1 MASQS
6 AMSARR
12 VPEVERGRLSKA
24 AAAPVCPACKETSR
38 EAAIERYGSHELFG
52 CGACGLQFWEPR
64 RMPDACWYEQMYG
77 GRDENLLPLEP
88 GHKYFLA
95 DPLAARGGELLDIRL
110 RHRQFSSGGTGKN
123 TRLVSGTH
131 GVWPARAGKPLDPR
145 RSARSGNER
154 QESTM
159 R

>member
-64 RMPDACWYEQMYG
+64 RIPDACWYEQMYG
-77 GRDENLLPLEP
+77 GRDEKLLPPEP
-88 GHKYFLA
+88 GHQYFLA
-95 DPLAARGGELLDIRL
+95 GP
-110 RHRQFSSGGTGKN
+110 
-123 TRLVSGTH
+123 
-131 GVWPARAGKPLDPR
+131 PA
-145 RSARSGNER
+145 ARSGEPPDICFGAR
-154 QESTM
+154 KFL
-159 R
+159 